1 VKVAVLGAGG
11 TIGPAIARDLAG
23 SEEVAELQLLDLDA
37 ARAVA
42 VADAIGS
49 AKVRAGGIDAGD
61 APACARAIGDADA
74 VVNSVSYRLNRRVME
89 ACLEA
94 GCHYFDLGGLYWMTA
109 EQLRTFAP
117 PGGED
122 RFAAAGLVAVLG
134 IGSSPGKTNLMAVHA
149 ARELS
154 PSPGRPG
161 REAEYAAGPGTP
173 GREAEAPASPGRPG
187 REAEDL
193 PGVDYVHVAA
203 AGRDLDP
210 PPGFSVPYALRTLVD
225 ELTLP
230 PVVIRDG
237 EAVEIEPLSPGGMVD
252 FGEPI
257 GEAETIHTLHS
268 EMLTF
273 PDSFGCRDASFR
285 LSLHPELLERLGE
298 LATASEDELARTA
311 AEARPPSPETVSVH
325 VIDAA
330 RGGRSVRVRS
340 VTRPVPGLG
349 LGGGVVST
357 AAPAAAAV
365 RLLARGSLSARGV
378 HPPERCIEPDELF
391 AELRSRGS
399 VFDVAVRSEAD
410 PAIPRRGA
418 QEVASR

>member
-1 VKVAVLGAGG
+1 MKVAVLGAGG

-23 SEEVAELQLLDLDA
+23 SEEVAELLLLDLDA
-37 ARAVA
+37 GRAAA

-49 AKVRAGGIDAGD
+49 ARVRAGGTDAGD
-61 APACARAIGDADA
+61 APACARAIADADA
-74 VVNSVSYRLNRRVME
+74 VVNSASYRLNLRVME

-117 PGGED
+117 PGDED

-134 IGSSPGKTNLMAVHA
+134 IGSSPGKTNLMAVQA

-154 PSPGRPG
+154 TG
-161 REAEYAAGPGTP
+161 AGPG
-173 GREAEAPASPGRPG
+173 
-187 REAEDL
+187 
-193 PGVDYVHVAA
+193 VDSLHVAA
-203 AGRDLDP
+203 AGRDLAP

-230 PVVIRDG
+230 PVLIRDG
-237 EAVEIEPLSPGGMVD
+237 EAVEIETLSPGGAVD

-273 PDSFGCRDASFR
+273 PHSFGCRNASFR
-285 LSLHPELLERLGE
+285 LSLHPDLLERLGE
-298 LATASEDELARTA
+298 LATASENELARAT
-311 AEARPPSPETVSVH
+311 AEALPPSPETVSVH
-325 VIDAA
+325 VVDAA
-330 RGGRSVRVRS
+330 SGGHSVRVRS

-391 AELRSRGS
+391 AELRTRGS
-399 VFDVAVRSEAD
+399 VFDVAVRTEAD
-410 PAIPRRGA
+410 LATHGRGA
-418 QEVASR
+418 KEVASP

>member
-1 VKVAVLGAGG
+1 MKVCVLGAGG

-23 SEEVAELQLLDLDA
+23 SEEVTELLLLDLDA
-37 ARAVA
+37 ARAAA
-42 VADAIGS
+42 VADAIAS

-61 APACARAIGDADA
+61 APACARTIGDADA
-74 VVNSVSYRLNRRVME
+74 VVNSASYRLNLRVME

-122 RFAAAGLVAVLG
+122 RFAAAGLAAVLG
-134 IGSSPGKTNLMAVHA
+134 IGSSPGKTNLMAVQA
-149 ARELS
+149 AREL
-154 PSPGRPG
+154 
-161 REAEYAAGPGTP
+161 GPD
-173 GREAEAPASPGRPG
+173 PGRPG

-193 PGVDYVHVAA
+193 PAIGSLHVAA

-210 PPGFSVPYALRTLVD
+210 PPGFGVPYALRTLVD

-230 PVVIRDG
+230 PVVIREG
-237 EAVEIEPLSPGGMVD
+237 EAVEIEPLSPGGVVE

-298 LATASEDELARTA
+298 LATASEDELARA
-311 AEARPPSPETVSVH
+311 AAAARPPSPETVSVH

-330 RGGRSVRVRS
+330 SGGRSVRVRS

-365 RLLARGSLSARGV
+365 RLLARGSVSARGV

-399 VFDVAVRSEAD
+399 VFDVALRSEAG
-410 PAIPRRGA
+410 PAIPGRGA
-418 QEVASR
+418 QEVAST

>member
-1 VKVAVLGAGG
+1 MKVCVLGAGG

-23 SEEVAELQLLDLDA
+23 SEEVAELLLLDLDA
-37 ARAVA
+37 ARAA
-42 VADAIGS
+42 TVADAIGS

-74 VVNSVSYRLNRRVME
+74 VVNSASYRLNLRVME

-149 ARELS
+149 ARELG
-154 PSPGRPG
+154 PDPGID
-161 REAEYAAGPGTP
+161 
-173 GREAEAPASPGRPG
+173 S
-187 REAEDL
+187 L
-193 PGVDYVHVAA
+193 HVAA

-210 PPGFSVPYALRTLVD
+210 PPGFTIPYALRTLVD

-237 EAVEIEPLSPGGMVD
+237 EAVEIEPLSPGGVVD

-298 LATASEDELARTA
+298 LATGSEDELARAA

-330 RGGRSVRVRS
+330 SGGRSLRVRS

-378 HPPERCIEPDELF
+378 HPPERCIEPGELF

-410 PAIPRRGA
+410 PAIPGRGA
-418 QEVASR
+418 QEVASP